1 MSISASGR
9 TGSSSQAST
18 QSQTSTAQAATPF
31 SDGNT
36 YVSAIAVAKHP
47 QFACPLH
54 SHTFDERL
62 MLLCPVASLRMS
74 KLPPEQEQAY
84 ERTQKYK
91 EGKFIIEKAKIMK
104 DGRW

>member
-1 MSISASGR
+1 
-9 TGSSSQAST
+9 
-18 QSQTSTAQAATPF
+18 
-31 SDGNT
+31 
-36 YVSAIAVAKHP
+36 
-47 QFACPLH
+47 
-54 SHTFDERL
+54 
-62 MLLCPVASLRMS
+62 MLLCRVASLRMP